1 MGFYP
6 VVAPLPNNKN
16 DIRIF
21 VQDNG
26 FIFIRFVVKKYE
38 FNWTF
43 TNKDTGAVI
52 KTFTNVD
59 EGEFSVTEAV
69 PNCKVTCKVFA
80 YIDSW
85 KEWKTSFDY
94 NGKHYTLG
102 SNSKIDLVNWAVPVA
117 STHFTMTSQDPN
129 TNNLIG
135 YNGQAYNFGGGNGM
149 FIGKTG
155 LQAKFGDYCFM
166 INPQEIQNVTLAGSE
181 IFGKGIWSINK
192 YTFTKQQGPYVDSET
207 AVSEFLTQ
215 GRGFGAKNVRAA
227 GTTGKLTVLP
237 EDDIIMVTDFVGV
250 SGTTGRIEVEICFPP
265 CTDTTFM
272 GHEVSIMHI
281 HKPYGEWSSSC
292 IVSSTDS

>member
-6 VVAPLPNNKN
+6 VVAPLPDNKN

-21 VQDNG
+21 VDDVS

-43 TNKDTGAVI
+43 TNKDTGEVI
-52 KTFTNVD
+52 KTFTNVN
-59 EGEFSVTEAV
+59 EGEFSVTKAV

-102 SNSKIDLVNWAVPVA
+102 SNSKIDLLNWAVPVA
-117 STHFTMTSQDPN
+117 GTRFTMTSQDPN
-129 TNNLIG
+129 INNLIG

-155 LQAKFGDYCFM
+155 LQAKFGD
-166 INPQEIQNVTLAGSE
+166 
-181 IFGKGIWSINK
+181 
-192 YTFTKQQGPYVDSET
+192 
-207 AVSEFLTQ
+207 
-215 GRGFGAKNVRAA
+215 
-227 GTTGKLTVLP
+227 
-237 EDDIIMVTDFVGV
+237 
-250 SGTTGRIEVEICFPP
+250 
-265 CTDTTFM
+265 
-272 GHEVSIMHI
+272 
-281 HKPYGEWSSSC
+281 
-292 IVSSTDS
+292 